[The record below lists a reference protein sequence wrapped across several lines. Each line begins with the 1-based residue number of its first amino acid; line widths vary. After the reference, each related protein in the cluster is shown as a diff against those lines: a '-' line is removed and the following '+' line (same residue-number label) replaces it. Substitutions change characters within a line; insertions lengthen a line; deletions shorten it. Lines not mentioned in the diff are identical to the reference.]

1 MRALRPR
8 FAPKTARA
16 KEGFEERPRAAAFP
30 TSPPSAAHRVHVFL
44 GMPHLHRIASGFAL
58 GGALVVALGSCR
70 TTTESVG
77 RTVTTAASA
86 ATPPP
91 GSRTID
97 NAGWVD
103 AAGRTSSETN
113 RTELSGMRATEVG
126 AERPT
131 GTPGSGFSTDTA
143 RAVIGEKPS
152 DRASTGAGIPKTD
165 IVGRVV
171 SAYCDRESVCDHVGD
186 GKRWS
191 RAQGCEEETRPAVLA
206 RIDAT
211 ACERGVQA
219 SALAVCLTTLRDR
232 ACDDGRPAA
241 ELPECAAD
249 RLCLDVPR

>member
-1 MRALRPR
+1 M
-8 FAPKTARA
+8 
-16 KEGFEERPRAAAFP
+16 
-30 TSPPSAAHRVHVFL
+30 
-44 GMPHLHRIASGFAL
+44 
-58 GGALVVALGSCR
+58 
-70 TTTESVG
+70 G

-86 ATPPP
+86 TATPPA
-91 GSRTID
+91 SRTID

-131 GTPGSGFSTDTA
+131 GTPGQGFSTDTA

-152 DRASTGAGIPKTD
+152 DRASTGAGIPKTE
-165 IVGRVV
+165 ILGRVL
-171 SAYCDRESVCDHVGD
+171 SAYCDRESVCNHVGE

-191 RAQGCEEETRPAVLA
+191 STQACETETRPGVLA

-232 ACDDGRPAA
+232 ACDDGRPAEA
-241 ELPECAAD
+241 LPECAAE